1 MSTVGSSDSI
11 VGTEATAPAIRT
23 TGAAFI
29 GLAFGP
35 SVIAVLA
42 FGIFVRPI
50 EQEFGWSRLQV
61 SLAATIVA
69 YMTMLVSPLQGMLV
83 DRYGARSVVL
93 TSIPLFAA
101 GLVLFQWLSPSLTVF
116 YFLWALLPLLAI
128 GLWPMGYLR
137 IVSGWFERKLGLAL
151 GIANAGIGIGSI
163 VVPFLA
169 SRLIADYGWR
179 AAFVALGVI
188 VLVVTWPTAYFFLK
202 ASPEEQAAKQATGV
216 AATYGLDFRQSI
228 RLPTFRWMLAAYF
241 LLGVATTSLITQQV
255 PMLIDAGWTPQRAA
269 LVQSIFGVGLMF
281 GRVGVGYL
289 IDYVFA
295 PFVMAAIA
303 LGGALGCAIYAL
315 APSSG
320 LAFVSACLIGLVVGA
335 EFDVLAYV
343 TKRYFGTAAFGKLY
357 GVVFAVFQ
365 LASGLGIAA
374 LSMSRGYFGSY
385 TVGFTL
391 FGVVLL
397 LCAVLFMRLGPFTYA
412 VGTRPGDPARQ

>member
-1 MSTVGSSDSI
+1 MTRAADPAAAEAG
-11 VGTEATAPAIRT
+11 EATRPAVVT
-23 TGAAFI
+23 TLAAMT

-69 YMTMLVSPLQGMLV
+69 YTTMLVSPLQGMLV
-83 DRYGARSVVL
+83 DRFGARSIVL
-93 TSIPLFAA
+93 VSIPLFAA
-101 GLVLFQWLSPSLTVF
+101 GLGLFQLLSPNLIAF
-116 YFLWALLPLLAI
+116 YLLWALLPILGM

-137 IVSGWFERKLGLAL
+137 IVSGWFERRLGLAL
-151 GIANAGIGIGSI
+151 GVANAGIGIGS
-163 VVPFLA
+163 VLVPWLA
-169 SRLIADYGWR
+169 SRLIMDYGWR
-179 AAFVALGVI
+179 TAFI
-188 VLVVTWPTAYFFLK
+188 VLGLIVLATWPVAYLFLK
-202 ASPEEQAAKQATGV
+202 DSPAEQAAKRSTGV
-216 AATYGLDFRQSI
+216 PATYGLNFIQSV
-228 RLPTFRWMLAAYF
+228 RLPIFGWLLGAYF
-241 LLGVATTSLITQQV
+241 LLGIATTSLITQQV

-289 IDYVFA
+289 IDHVFA
-295 PFVMAAIA
+295 PYVMAGIA
-303 LGGALGCAIYAL
+303 LGGAIGCGIYAL
-315 APSSG
+315 APDTG

-357 GVVFAVFQ
+357 GMVFAVFQ
-365 LASGLGIAA
+365 LASGFGIAA

-385 TVGFTL
+385 TVGFTM
-391 FGVVLL
+391 FGGVLL
-397 LCAVLFMRLGPFTYA
+397 LCAILFTRLGPFTYG
-412 VGTRPGDPARQ
+412 VGERPAP